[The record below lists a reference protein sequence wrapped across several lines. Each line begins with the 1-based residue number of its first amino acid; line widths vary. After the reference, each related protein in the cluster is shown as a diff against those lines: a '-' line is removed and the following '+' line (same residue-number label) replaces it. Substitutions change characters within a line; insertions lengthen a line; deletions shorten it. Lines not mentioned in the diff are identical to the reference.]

1 MRIHGSPGLRAGI
14 LFAMLAAA
22 LIPPHAAYSYTAK
35 VLNLDRDSSTLHC
48 EIVEMNTLFEDSL
61 ARFIGENGGAANAS
75 FAEFFTNGQLR
86 FPKPAADYFKS
97 DSLSFRLD
105 PDTNSL
111 SFSARISAGKYLD
124 HSLRTTHLIDA
135 ADLIQAI
142 DAAYRITDERL
153 SSHPEFKAL
162 LLETFTAYRLR
173 YLIQDSSFE
182 VNNGILQGTLRL
194 KNPVPRIIG
203 RGVAKP
209 SDFKLCL
216 VYKNVRERAGRNR
229 HLKSFQSS
237 IEEYF
242 ISLGVRVLKK
252 GGEYTARIELYP
264 GFEQDSRLFREAG
277 TGHYGYRTNCSVK
290 IFRRDRRIS
299 GGSYDAAGVHTTVE
313 GARQSSARNLGAR
326 TAEGII
332 RSLIKES
339 FELRE

>member
-1 MRIHGSPGLRAGI
+1 MRPRGSSGLRAGI
-14 LFAMLAAA
+14 LFAMLAAMFI
-22 LIPPHAAYSYTAK
+22 LPPAASSYTAK
-35 VLNLDRDSSTLHC
+35 LLNLDKESSTLRC

-75 FAEFFTNGQLR
+75 FAEFFADGELR
-86 FPKPAADYFKS
+86 FPGPASDYFNS

-111 SFSARISAGKYLD
+111 SFSANITAGKYLD
-124 HSLRTTHLIDA
+124 HPMRSTHLIDA
-135 ADLIQAI
+135 ADLIHAI
-142 DAAYRITDERL
+142 DAAYHITGERL

-182 VNNGILQGTLRL
+182 LNNGILRGTLRL
-194 KNPVPRIIG
+194 KNPMPRIVG

-216 VYKNVRERAGRNR
+216 SYKNVRERSGRNR
-229 HLKSFQSS
+229 HLKSFRSS
-237 IEEYF
+237 IEEYL
-242 ISLGVRVLKK
+242 ILLGVRALSR
-252 GGEYTARIELYP
+252 GGEYTARIELFP

-290 IFRRDRRIS
+290 IFRRNRRIS
-299 GGSYDAAGVHTTVE
+299 GGSYDAAGVHATVE
-313 GARQSSARNLGAR
+313 GARKSSARNLGTR